1 MFIIAFICNSIAYKC
16 VLLVLV
22 SCPQVEEE
30 GTNATV
36 QGHEEDVTVIDAGVQ
51 GHEAEVVEDDE
62 DKDEAIKPPAF

>member
-1 MFIIAFICNSIAYKC
+1 
-16 VLLVLV
+16 
-22 SCPQVEEE
+22 
-30 GTNATV
+30 V